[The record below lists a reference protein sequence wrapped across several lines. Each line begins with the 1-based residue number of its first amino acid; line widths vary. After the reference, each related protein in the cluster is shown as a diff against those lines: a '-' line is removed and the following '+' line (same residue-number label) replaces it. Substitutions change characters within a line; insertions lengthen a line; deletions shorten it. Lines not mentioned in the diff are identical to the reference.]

1 MPVCTPAP
9 ARAYLTRC
17 PRPGNVSGMK
27 TLITNVRLWDGLA
40 ERAQAGAAV
49 LLDGD
54 RIAWAGPAPDAP
66 VRPAEA
72 EVVNGRG
79 GTLLPG
85 LIDAHVHLAW
95 GGEAH
100 PQGPLV
106 AALAAAAA
114 MLACGIT
121 AVRDLGARDHS
132 AVAAAREVMAGRA
145 PGPHII
151 AAGRPLALPDG
162 YVAGVAVE
170 VADPE
175 AVRAAVRTQI
185 EAGARVI
192 KIIASPVPPAPDVAV
207 PRSFGL
213 ENLRAAVAAAHAAGL
228 RLTAHAHNLPGARD
242 AVLAGFDC
250 IEHGYRLDADTIAEM
265 ARRGT
270 WLVPTLVAME
280 AAQAPLWGP
289 EQPETTR
296 ARAMERWEA
305 AVEAV
310 RLARRAGVRLATG
323 TDAVAIV
330 PLDAVRREVSLLVQA
345 AALTPVEALRAA
357 TSAAAELL
365 GIAAETGAIA
375 PGRRADLLLVDGD
388 PLADVTALTRVQG
401 VWRAGRRVAA

>member
-1 MPVCTPAP
+1 
-9 ARAYLTRC
+9 
-17 PRPGNVSGMK
+17 MK
-27 TLITNVRLWDGLA
+27 TLITNIRLWDGLA
-40 ERAQAGAAV
+40 EQPAEGAA
-49 LLDGD
+49 LLLEGA
-54 RIAWAGPAPDAP
+54 RIAWLGPAEDAP
-66 VRPAEA
+66 TGPGTDIID
-72 EVVNGRG
+72 GRG

-95 GGEAH
+95 GGETH
-100 PQGPLV
+100 PQGPLA

-132 AVAAAREVMAGRA
+132 AITAARAVQAGQA
-145 PGPHII
+145 PGPAIV

-175 AVRAAVRTQI
+175 AVRAAVRAQVD
-185 EAGARVI
+185 AGAGVI
-192 KIIASPVPPAPDVAV
+192 KVIASPVPARPGLTV

-213 ENLRAAVAAAHAAGL
+213 DNLRAAVEAAHAAGL
-228 RLTAHAHNLPGARD
+228 RLTAHAHSLPGARD

-250 IEHGYRLDADTIAEM
+250 IEHGYRLDADTVAEM

-280 AAQAPLWGP
+280 AAQAPFWGDD
-289 EQPETTR
+289 QPEETR
-296 ARAMERWEA
+296 QRALERWEA

-310 RLARRAGVRLATG
+310 RMARRAGVRLATG
-323 TDAVAIV
+323 TDAVALV
-330 PLDAVRREVSLLVQA
+330 PLDAVRREVALLVEA
-345 AALTPVEALRAA
+345 AGLPPVAALRAA

-365 GIAAETGAIA
+365 GVAHETGTLA
-375 PGRRADLLLVDGD
+375 PGRRADLLLVEGD
-388 PLADVTALTRVQG
+388 PLADVTALKRVQG
-401 VWRAGRRVAA
+401 VWRAGHRLAGRA

>member
-1 MPVCTPAP
+1 
-9 ARAYLTRC
+9 
-17 PRPGNVSGMK
+17 MK
-27 TLITNVRLWDGLA
+27 TLITNIRLWDGLA
-40 ERAQAGAAV
+40 EQAAEGAA
-49 LLDGD
+49 LLLEGT
-54 RIAWAGPAPDAP
+54 RIVWLGPAEDAP
-66 VRPAEA
+66 SGPDTDVID
-72 EVVNGRG
+72 GRG

-95 GGEAH
+95 GGETH
-100 PQGPLV
+100 PQGPLA

-132 AVAAAREVMAGRA
+132 AIAAARAVQAGQA
-145 PGPHII
+145 PGPAIV

-175 AVRAAVRTQI
+175 AVRAAVRTQVD
-185 EAGARVI
+185 AGAGVI
-192 KIIASPVPPAPDVAV
+192 KVIASPVPARPGLTV

-213 ENLRAAVAAAHAAGL
+213 DNLRAAVEAAHAAGL
-228 RLTAHAHNLPGARD
+228 RLTAHAHSLPGARD

-280 AAQAPLWGP
+280 AAQAPFWGDD
-289 EQPETTR
+289 QPEETR
-296 ARAMERWEA
+296 QRALERWGA

-310 RLARRAGVRLATG
+310 RMARRAGVRLATG
-323 TDAVAIV
+323 TDAVALV
-330 PLDAVRREVSLLVQA
+330 PLDAVRREVALLVA
-345 AALTPVEALRAA
+345 AAGLSPVEALRAA

-365 GIAAETGAIA
+365 GVAHETGTIA
-375 PGRRADLLLVDGD
+375 PGRRADLLLVEGD
-388 PLADVTALTRVQG
+388 PLADVTALKRVQG
-401 VWRAGRRVAA
+401 VWRAGRRLAGRA